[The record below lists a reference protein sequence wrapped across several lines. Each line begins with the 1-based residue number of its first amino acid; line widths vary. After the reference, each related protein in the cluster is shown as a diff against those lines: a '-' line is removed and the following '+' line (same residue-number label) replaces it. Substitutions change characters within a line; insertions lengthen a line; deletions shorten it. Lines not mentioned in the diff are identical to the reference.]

1 MDEKQTL
8 CYVVNML
15 PTLKGHQK
23 TNEDLM
29 QSLLVKKN
37 TKSSSLL

>member
-15 PTLKGHQK
+15 PTLKVHQK
-23 TNEDLM
+23 QKKTL
-29 QSLLVKKN
+29 QSLLVQKHNK
-37 TKSSSLL
+37 TLTVP